1 MKRIAFS
8 IKKEYWQEFLRGD
21 KQIEFRKYAPTTDEK
36 EPFLA
41 IVHVSGTYAWQGVI
55 FFFGAEKNG
64 ENDYRWIARVVAY
77 FDKPRPMAYYRKKN
91 GDQIRSWPQ
100 TFIEIAK

>member
-1 MKRIAFS
+1 MKRIAIS
-8 IKKEYWQEFLRGD
+8 IKKEYWNEILRGE
-21 KQIEFRKYAPTTDEK
+21 KQIEFRKYSPVETET

-41 IVHVSGTYAWQGVI
+41 VVHVSGTYAWQGVI
-55 FFFGAEKNG
+55 FFYGAEKGG
-64 ENDYRWIARVVAY
+64 EKDYRWIARVTAY

>member
-1 MKRIAFS
+1 MKRIAIS
-8 IKKEYWQEFLRGD
+8 LKKEYWNEILRGE
-21 KQIEFRKYAPTTDEK
+21 KQIEFRKYSPVETET

-64 ENDYRWIARVVAY
+64 
-77 FDKPRPMAYYRKKN
+77 
-91 GDQIRSWPQ
+91 DQIKLLCAGASRKSCNRCRLAAYRP
-100 TFIEIAK
+100 AP

>member
-1 MKRIAFS
+1 MKRIAIS
-8 IKKEYWQEFLRGD
+8 LKKEYWQEILRGD

-55 FFFGAEKNG
+55 FFFGAEKGG
-64 ENDYRWIARVVAY
+64 EKDYRWIARVVAY